1 MYKIGETIAGTI
13 LVEMTP
19 EEWAAVNGLFKTS
32 DNFIEHL
39 GDELA
44 RYRRERGLSQAEVAK
59 QLGVSRT
66 YISLVERG
74 IATSVSS
81 EVRGR
86 ITRLVMRQQETQRM
100 EDRE

>member
-1 MYKIGETIAGTI
+1 MYKVGETVAGTI
-13 LVEMTP
+13 LVEMMP
-19 EEWAAVNGLFKTS
+19 EEWAAVNSLFKTS

-44 RYRRERGLSQAEVAK
+44 RYRRERGLSQSEVAK

-74 IATSVSS
+74 IATNVSS
-81 EVRGR
+81 RMRRR
-86 ITRLVMRQQETQRM
+86 ITELVMGEQKT
-100 EDRE
+100 